1 MLILKVVR
9 GTAVGFMMV
18 GSVSGPAIGTYL
30 SFRSTYIAIHAN
42 DFKDHVL
49 AVSLSHSPNGAS
61 SIGSN
66 LV

>member
-1 MLILKVVR
+1 MTILKVVQ

-18 GSVSGPAIGTYL
+18 GSVSGPAIGTYI
-30 SFRSTYIAIHAN
+30 SFLSTYIAIRAN
-42 DFKDHVL
+42 YFKDHVL

-66 LV
+66 SV